1 MLELKFITYHP
12 CLPKRLARQAPLP
25 PSRGCEKIKGQV
37 NNKSG
42 FYGHEGT
49 KARRF
54 HEGYKIDFILLRV
67 PSWLGV
73 FVVKNVGKDL

>member
-1 MLELKFITYHP
+1 MHVHDLKVGVDQGRGKRHIEGLIQKIEFPKGIPCGATEELIEECP
-12 CLPKRLARQAPLP
+12 PL
-25 PSRGCEKIKGQV
+25 RGCEKIKGQV

-54 HEGYKIDFILLRV
+54 HEG
-67 PSWLGV
+67 
-73 FVVKNVGKDL
+73 